1 MDSAPPGRDL
11 SPSWRAG
18 SGIVAQVVRLAQTL
32 GDIWSVRGERTMKRQ
47 LVVVLACVAVVAAAC
62 GRSDAP
68 KGGGDATSS
77 SSTADGST
85 SGGTAGSADF
95 GTLTDVCQKGSP
107 SGAPTTG
114 VTPDAIHV
122 ATFSDTGFV
131 GRPGLNQ
138 EFFDTADVFSQWCN
152 ARGGINGRKIV
163 VDKRDAA
170 LSNVQ
175 ARMVESCRD
184 DFAMV
189 AGGATFDQD
198 GVATRLGCLLPDVAG
213 FVTSPK
219 ARGADL
225 LVQPLPNPLGK
236 LQIGILNYLG
246 RKYPDATDHVGVLTG
261 DIATTK
267 IVAADNATAAKSLGW
282 KISYNDVYPV
292 IGMSDWTPYV
302 QKLKDTGTKGL
313 IWVGEPEGLGG
324 LMSALR
330 DIGYKLDFVRA
341 DANHYDRKLIDTAG
355 SALADKNVYVSSAF
369 YPFEQAKPSNA
380 TGEYLQLFEDAK
392 PGGKSRTYLG
402 LQAWSAW
409 LLFAKAASSC
419 GSDLTRTC
427 LYDAAKKISA
437 WTGGGL
443 HAETSPG
450 TTGATQCFA
459 LEQATPKGFVLVT
472 DTKPNDGI
480 YNCNPKN
487 LFTLAPD
494 AADVTTLAD
503 VGKSIDDLK

>member
-1 MDSAPPGRDL
+1 
-11 SPSWRAG
+11 
-18 SGIVAQVVRLAQTL
+18 
-32 GDIWSVRGERTMKRQ
+32 MKRPF
-47 LVVVLACVAVVAAAC
+47 VVVIVSVAVLAVAC
-62 GRSDAP
+62 GRSGSTA
-68 KGGGDATSS
+68 GGGTTST
-77 SSTADGST
+77 TAAAPSAST
-85 SGGTAGSADF
+85 SDF

-107 SGAPTTG
+107 SGSPTQG
-114 VTPDAIHV
+114 VTADSIHV
-122 ATFSDTGFV
+122 AVFSDAGFV

-138 EFFDTADVFSQWCN
+138 EFFDTADVFSKWCN
-152 ARGGINGRKIV
+152 ERGGINGRRIV
-163 VDKRDAA
+163 VDRRDAA

-184 DFAMV
+184 DFVMV

-198 GVATRLGCLLPDVAG
+198 GVETRLKCLLPDFAG

-225 LVQPLPNPLGK
+225 VVQPLPNPLGK

-246 RKYPDATDHVGVLTG
+246 AKYPDARAHVGVLTG

-267 IVAADNATAAKSLGW
+267 IVANDNATAAKALGW

-292 IGMSDWTPYV
+292 IGMSDWTPYA
-302 QKLKDTGTKGL
+302 QKIKDSGTKGL

-324 LMSALR
+324 LMGALR

-341 DANHYDRKLIDTAG
+341 DANHYDRKLIDTGG

-369 YPFEQAKPSNA
+369 YPFEQAKPTNA
-380 TGEYLQLFEDAK
+380 TGEYLRLFEQYK

-419 GSDLTRTC
+419 GNDLTRTC
-427 LYDAAKKISA
+427 VYDAAKKIKS

-450 TTGATQCFA
+450 TTGATECYA
-459 LEQATPKGFVLVT
+459 LERATPAGFVLVA
-472 DTKPNDGI
+472 DTKPNQGI
-480 YNCNPKN
+480 YNCSPKN
-487 LFTLAPD
+487 LYTLPPD
-494 AADVTTLAD
+494 SADVTTLAD
-503 VGKSIDDLK
+503 VGQSLGNMK